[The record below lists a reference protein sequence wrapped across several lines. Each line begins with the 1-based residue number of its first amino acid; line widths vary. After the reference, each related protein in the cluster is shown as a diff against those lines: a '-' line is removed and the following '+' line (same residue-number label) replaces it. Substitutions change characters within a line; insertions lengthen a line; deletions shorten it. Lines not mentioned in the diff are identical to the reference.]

1 MVLVQIAH
9 SSVCLGGAMRVTVH
23 DQDRESRVD
32 TERVRASVP
41 GMNTYRI
48 CFWQDEGFIVKG
60 VDANTAREAV
70 TTIKRLY
77 ETRSNLVTVDSVCL
91 VTFVPEE
98 IWA

>member
-1 MVLVQIAH
+1 
-9 SSVCLGGAMRVTVH
+9 MRVTVH
-23 DQDRESRVD
+23 DHGRESTLD
-32 TERVRASVP
+32 TERVRASVL

-48 CFWQDEGFIVKG
+48 CFWQDEDFIVKG
-60 VDANTAREAV
+60 VDANTARDAV